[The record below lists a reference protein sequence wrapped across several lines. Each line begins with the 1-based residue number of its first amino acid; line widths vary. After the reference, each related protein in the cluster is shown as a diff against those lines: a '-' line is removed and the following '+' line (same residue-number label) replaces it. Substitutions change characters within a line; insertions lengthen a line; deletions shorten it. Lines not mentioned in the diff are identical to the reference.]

1 MFIFQ
6 TYGKF
11 NTWSTS
17 RPTNQP
23 TKQPT
28 MFSMGKHA
36 RNNEGDVQLFNFDL
50 LNDSRNI
57 TKTLDRNENE

>member
-11 NTWSTS
+11 YTWATS
-17 RPTNQP
+17 RPTDQP